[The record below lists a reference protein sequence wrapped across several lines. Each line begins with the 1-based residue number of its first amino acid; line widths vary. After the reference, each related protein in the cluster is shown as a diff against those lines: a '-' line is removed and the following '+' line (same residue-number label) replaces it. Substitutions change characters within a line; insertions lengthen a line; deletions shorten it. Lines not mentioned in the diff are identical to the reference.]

1 VTSEEHYD
9 VVIVG
14 AGLSGIGAAVHLKKN
29 CPDRSFTILEGRSNP
44 GGTWDLFRYPGVRS
58 DSDMHTLGYH
68 FKPWRA
74 SKSIADGK
82 AILEYIKET
91 ATEYNLSQ
99 HVKYDHKVLKAKWS
113 SAESFWRLEISHGGT
128 VKHVTGNVLY
138 MCAGYYSY
146 KQGYTPDF
154 PGRERFKGDVIHPQ
168 AWPENYDYQ
177 DKKVVVIGSGATA
190 ITLVPAMADKASHV
204 TMLQR
209 SPTYIISWPAK
220 DFVANFLRTILP
232 IKVAYAIT
240 RWKNILRQ
248 QYLYWLSRNKPDV
261 LKGFLLWNARR
272 RLGKDFDIEKHFTPT
287 YDVWDQRLCLVPDGD
302 FFDALKEAKAS
313 VVTDH
318 IESFTEEGIAL
329 QSGEALEADTI
340 ITATGLKLVMY
351 GEVEFSVDGKPVDF
365 SKTWSYK
372 GVSCSG
378 VPNFFACFGYVNA
391 SWTLRADLMSRYV
404 CRVVNHMHS
413 TGNLQCTPTLQA
425 GDESMRRQPWIS
437 GFTPGYINRVGHIFP
452 KQGDK
457 KPWVNAQ
464 VYNLDVELLEKEPV
478 DDGTMIFSSPAAS
491 LGPGPVL

>member
-1 VTSEEHYD
+1 MTEEHYD
-9 VVIVG
+9 VLIVG
-14 AGLSGIGAAVHLKKN
+14 AGLSGIGAAVHLKQN
-29 CPDRSFTILEGRSNP
+29 CPDRSFAILEGRSNP
-44 GGTWDLFRYPGVRS
+44 GGTWDLFRYPGIRS
-58 DSDMHTLGYH
+58 DSDMHTLGYN

-74 SKSIADGK
+74 SKSIADGQ
-82 AILEYIKET
+82 AILAYIKET
-91 ATEYNLSQ
+91 AAEYKLEQ
-99 HVKYDHKVLKAKWS
+99 YVRYDHQVLKANWCS
-113 SAESFWRLEISHGGT
+113 EECLWRLEINHNGV
-128 VKHVTGNVLY
+128 VKQVTGNVLY

-146 KQGYTPDF
+146 KKGYTPEF
-154 PGRERFKGDVIHPQ
+154 AGRERFKGDVIHPQ
-168 AWPENYDYQ
+168 AWPEDYDYQ
-177 DKKVVVIGSGATA
+177 GKKVVVIGSGATA
-190 ITLVPAMADKASHV
+190 ITLVPAMADKAEHV

-220 DFVANFLRTILP
+220 DIVANFLRTILP
-232 IKVAYAIT
+232 IKMAYAIT

-261 LKGFLLWNARR
+261 LKKFLLWNARR

-287 YDVWDQRLCLVPDGD
+287 YNVWDERLCLVPDGD
-302 FFDALKEAKAS
+302 FFDVLKDAKAS

-318 IESFTEEGIAL
+318 IESFTEGGITL
-329 QSGEALEADTI
+329 KSGQDLEADTI

-372 GVSCSG
+372 GVGCSG

-404 CRVVNHMHS
+404 CRVVNHMHA
-413 TGNLQCTPTLQA
+413 TGSKMCMPTLQE
-425 GDESMRRQPWIS
+425 DDFNMKRLPWIS

-457 KPWVNAQ
+457 EPWVNPQ
-464 VYNLDVELLEKEPV
+464 IYSKDVDLLQKAPI
-478 DDGTMIFSSPAAS
+478 DDGALVFSNSAS
-491 LGPGPVL
+491 